1 MPRTKKVPPPPPQ
14 HYKNTPTELTD
25 RWAIHEYHRVCDLL
39 QGKIK
44 DEDHS
49 LLIDYA
55 QTYSDVIQLRA
66 ETQNCH
72 TLTSDKGNSY
82 INPTVNL
89 LISRQSHLAAL
100 RRDLYFTPK
109 SRVDKIGKSKKKAM
123 DLLDD
128 L

>member
-1 MPRTKKVPPPPPQ
+1 MPRTKKVPPPPPT
-14 HYKNTPTELTD
+14 HYKKTPTELVD
-25 RWAIHEYHRVCDLL
+25 RWAIFEYHRICDLL
-39 QGKIK
+39 GAKIK

-66 ETQNCH
+66 KCQDKP
-72 TLTSDKGNSY
+72 TLTSDKGNEY

-109 SRVDKIGKSKKKAM
+109 SRVDKIGKSKKKAT
-123 DLLDD
+123 DILDA